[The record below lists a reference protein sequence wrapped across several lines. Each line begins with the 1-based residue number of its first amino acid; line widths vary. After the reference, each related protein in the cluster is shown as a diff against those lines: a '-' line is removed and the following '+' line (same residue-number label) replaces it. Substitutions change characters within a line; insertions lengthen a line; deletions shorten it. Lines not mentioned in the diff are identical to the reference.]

1 MDPKDRIIIA
11 LDVDTRREALE
22 WVNCLRGRVGLF
34 KIGSELFTSE
44 GPALIREIVQRGERV
59 FLDLKFHDIPN
70 TVAKSVVVGADVGVT
85 MLTLHASGGSQMM
98 TAAMEA
104 LNRISSVGPRPLL
117 LGVTVL
123 TSLAGEEFDK
133 IGFSDSVESQV
144 VRLAKLAEQSGLDGV
159 VASPLEL
166 ALLRGQLKA
175 SMRIITPG
183 IRPAGS
189 AAHDQSR
196 IATPAAA
203 IQAGADYLV
212 IGRPI
217 TASPDPLA
225 SLEAITE
232 SLSAG
237 TGVTES

>member
-1 MDPKDRIIIA
+1 
-11 LDVDTRREALE
+11 
-22 WVNCLRGRVGLF
+22 VGLF

-85 MLTLHASGGSQMM
+85 MLTLHASGGGQMM

>member
-1 MDPKDRIIIA
+1 MDPQDRIIIA

-22 WVNCLRGRVGLF
+22 WVSRLRGRVGLF
-34 KIGSELFTSE
+34 KIGSQLFTSE
-44 GPALIREIVQRGERV
+44 GPTLVREIVRQGEKV

-70 TVAKSVVVGADVGVT
+70 TVAKSVLVAAELGVT
-85 MLTLHASGGSQMM
+85 MLTLHASGGSKMM
-98 TAAMEA
+98 GSAVEA
-104 LNRISSVGPRPLL
+104 LNRSGSGRRPLL

-123 TSLAGEEFDK
+123 TSLAGEEFDA

-144 VRLAKLAEQSGLDGV
+144 VHLAKLAEQSGLDGV
-159 VASPLEL
+159 VASPSEL
-166 ALLRGQLKA
+166 ALLRSQLKT
-175 SMRIITPG
+175 STRIITPG
-183 IRPAGS
+183 IRPAGGV
-189 AAHDQSR
+189 AHDQSR

-225 SLEAITE
+225 ILEAITH
-232 SLSAG
+232 SLPERRG
-237 TGVTES
+237 NREQG